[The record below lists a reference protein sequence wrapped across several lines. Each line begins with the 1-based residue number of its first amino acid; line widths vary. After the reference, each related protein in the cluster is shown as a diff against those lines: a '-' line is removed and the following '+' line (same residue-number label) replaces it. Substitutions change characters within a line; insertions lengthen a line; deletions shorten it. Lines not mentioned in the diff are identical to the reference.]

1 MVRGRKMN
9 DAQASGFV
17 GHQGQ
22 PSQAAGT
29 GGAEVPEMQ
38 EEWLYRGQKLQVSR
52 RQFLSGAATAGVLAA
67 TSGLAAGGLAGCT
80 PKAADEG
87 GGSGANYTKAD
98 TTGVL
103 TADSLEQKWSFEI
116 APDPIPESDIKE
128 TITHD
133 IIVIG
138 AGLSG
143 LCTAVSAQ
151 EAGADV
157 RLFSASS
164 RPIGRGG
171 SNSAIGSKY
180 QKQMGIDFD
189 KDSEECNHIFKVE
202 QVSGAYQQ
210 NQKLWAKWRNH
221 SAESMDWM
229 IDIMLAKGLKVSMEP
244 GYWDPDGI
252 LSSPP
257 ASHNF
262 FTDEQ
267 PFGALFGAP
276 LQAQAYADTF
286 IERGGTI
293 DYMTVAKQLIR
304 DDNNTGRVSAVIAQ
318 REDGSY
324 VKYVGTKA
332 IVLATGDFSVNRDM
346 MAKYA
351 PWTYNIYKD
360 VIHWDVEQEP
370 NYDIE
375 LNFTGLL
382 PGDGH
387 KMGLWVGAAWQKNLV
402 SPMIN
407 VGVPGPGWNAID
419 NCWSINLDET
429 GKRFQRETINF
440 GHGGVGLLNRP
451 NRWAFSVWSQD
462 YANIKDEWE
471 SFGVNVGRENGI
483 MPQTPE
489 QMIQGWEGQAAPAD
503 PNAPAGPFGGDPNAP
518 KTFFKADSIDDL
530 LKQVNDLHPI
540 DTAAAKQS
548 IADYTRYAKQG
559 LDEEYH
565 VNAQVLHP
573 IENPPFY
580 ASCSTFATGSSTFL
594 TVCGG
599 LRTNENMQVCAD
611 DDSPIPGLYN
621 TGIMTGD
628 FYATTYNFVFF
639 GQNLGGVCCTLSYL
653 LGRDLAK
660 L

>member
-1 MVRGRKMN
+1 MK
-9 DAQASGFV
+9 
-17 GHQGQ
+17 
-22 PSQAAGT
+22 
-29 GGAEVPEMQ
+29 
-38 EEWLYRGQKLQVSR
+38 EENLEPTEEILYRNQRIRVSR
-52 RQFLSGAATAGVLAA
+52 RDFLKGAAVTGAAVAAAGALAA
-67 TSGLAAGGLAGCT
+67 CT
-80 PKAADEG
+80 PTTDSPANG
-87 GGSGANYTKAD
+87 GTSAPP
-98 TTGVL
+98 TGNVEAGTIL
-103 TADSLEQKWSFEI
+103 DASSLDLKWSFEI
-116 APDPIPESDIKE
+116 PPDPIPEAEIAE

-133 IIVIG
+133 IVVVG

-151 EAGADV
+151 EQGVDV
-157 RLFSASS
+157 FLFSASS
-164 RPIGRGG
+164 RPVGRGG
-171 SNSAIGSKY
+171 SNSAIGSSY
-180 QKQMGIDFD
+180 QKSLGVTFD
-189 KDSEECNHIFKVE
+189 KDALECNHLFKVE
-202 QVSGAYQQ
+202 NISGAYQQ
-210 NQKLWAKWRNH
+210 NQQLWAKWRNN
-221 SAESMDWM
+221 SGESMDWM
-229 IDIMLAKGLKVSMEP
+229 IDIMTKKGLKVSMEP

-252 LSSPP
+252 LDSPP

-286 IERGGTI
+286 IERGGSIEYSTI
-293 DYMTVAKQLIR
+293 ARQLIR
-304 DDNNTGRVSAVIAQ
+304 DDNSKGRVSAVVAQ

-324 VKYVGTKA
+324 VKFVANKA
-332 IVLATGDFSVNRDM
+332 VVLATGDFSINRDM

-351 PWTYNIYKD
+351 PWTYKFYKD
-360 VIHWDVEQEP
+360 TINWDWYDNP

-387 KMGLWVGAAWQKNLV
+387 KMGLWIGAGWQKNNI

-419 NCWSINLDET
+419 NCWSINLDES
-429 GKRFQRETINF
+429 GKRFQRETVNF

-451 NRWAFSVWSQD
+451 GGWAFSVWQED
-462 YANIKDEWE
+462 YAHLKDEWE
-471 SFGVNVGRENGI
+471 AFGVNVGRENGI
-483 MPQTPE
+483 LPQTPE
-489 QMIQGWEGQAAPAD
+489 QLIASWEAQAAPVD
-503 PNAPAGPFGGDPNAP
+503 PNAEPGPFGGDPNAP

-530 LKQVNDLHPI
+530 LAQVTALHPI
-540 DTAAAKQS
+540 DVAAAKQS
-548 IADYTRYAKQG
+548 IEDYTRYALQG
-559 LDEEYH
+559 NDEEFH
-565 VNAQVLHP
+565 VNASVLHP
-573 IENPPFY
+573 INTPPFY
-580 ASCSTFATGSSTFL
+580 ASCVSPGGASTFL

-599 LRTNENMQVCAD
+599 LRTNSNMQVCED
-611 DDSPIPGLYN
+611 DDTPIPGLYN

-628 FYATTYNFVFF
+628 FYSTTYNFVVF